1 MASMPPDV
9 KGNAQKQTQWL
20 LEQHNIIKS
29 QLNNLEPDSDY
40 LHFDDVT
47 IDMTQGANGGRSLD
61 VRAIT
66 EILDTQAL
74 SGTKQMAIFMNRNQ
88 GVTESWGTV
97 QFRIFCSGIMS
108 IQRGSKRLM
117 EEIARLWLRTK
128 GIQAIPV
135 FTHHT
140 IDWESEEQ
148 RWNVRLMEE
157 QFHAIAQLMGWQT
170 GDESAAEVLNR
181 ERAAGEI
188 SPQLRV
194 SFSAGG
200 D

>member
-1 MASMPPDV
+1 M
-9 KGNAQKQTQWL
+9 
-20 LEQHNIIKS
+20 
-29 QLNNLEPDSDY
+29 
-40 LHFDDVT
+40 F
-47 IDMTQGANGGRSLD
+47 ANRCG
-61 VRAIT
+61 
-66 EILDTQAL
+66 TQAL
-74 SGTKQMAIFMNRNQ
+74 SVRSRCNHEQNQ
-88 GVTESWGTV
+88 DVSLEDE

-188 SPQLRV
+188 SPQVRV

-200 D
+200 GDLGDSNQLPGGLQQKNRGLRPVKNL